1 MEELTEKSNM
11 LAVETSAT
19 ASQTEGWSSTPST
32 VRSKRRLS
40 QSTANRR
47 IRWLRQKMVT
57 KRGCRF
63 DKEQLLLLFTV
74 LGCILGL
81 SLGVGL
87 RKREHP
93 FTPRELMYLKFPG
106 EIFLRML
113 QMLILPL
120 IISTIVSSIA
130 QLNTRTA
137 GELGMYTVIYY
148 FTTTFLAV
156 VEGIILVMTIR
167 PGDWSHDFS
176 VSEEAPDSPPC
187 LSNAVDTIL
196 DLISL
201 LAEFPFV
208 RAFSPKRIT
217 MRWVHVS
224 GLSTHQVKTCMR
236 FRNITTANVTVKVPT
251 EVVMQLSEEERS
263 LLSESPETKI
273 GRGMNIL
280 GLIFFFVVFAIFISV
295 LEEEG
300 QPLRDFFKSLES
312 VMMKLITIVIWYAP
326 IGIIFLTAHQIVIFK
341 DPVKELQRLVG
352 YMITVLSGLFIHAF
366 IVLPSLM
373 LLVGRRN
380 PLKYT
385 YGILPALLTALGTS
399 SSSATLPLTI
409 KCCEKNNNVDPRVTR
424 FVLPLGATI
433 NMDGTALYEAVAALY
448 IAQTLRLDLSLG
460 HVILVS
466 LTATLASIGAAG
478 IPQAGIV
485 TMLMVLIA
493 IGLPTKYFILIMP
506 VDWFLDRIRTTVNVF
521 GDSLGAGI
529 VHKLCINYL
538 MKSDEERARRASIV
552 DGPTRKRMTSS
563 TPTPDFI
570 SSQHQVSS
578 L

>member
-1 MEELTEKSNM
+1 
-11 LAVETSAT
+11 
-19 ASQTEGWSSTPST
+19 
-32 VRSKRRLS
+32 
-40 QSTANRR
+40 
-47 IRWLRQKMVT
+47 
-57 KRGCRF
+57 
-63 DKEQLLLLFTV
+63 
-74 LGCILGL
+74 
-81 SLGVGL
+81 
-87 RKREHP
+87 
-93 FTPRELMYLKFPG
+93 
-106 EIFLRML
+106 
-113 QMLILPL
+113 
-120 IISTIVSSIA
+120 
-130 QLNTRTA
+130 
-137 GELGMYTVIYY
+137 
-148 FTTTFLAV
+148 
-156 VEGIILVMTIR
+156 
-167 PGDWSHDFS
+167 
-176 VSEEAPDSPPC
+176 
-187 LSNAVDTIL
+187 
-196 DLISL
+196 
-201 LAEFPFV
+201 
-208 RAFSPKRIT
+208 
-217 MRWVHVS
+217 
-224 GLSTHQVKTCMR
+224 MR

>member
-11 LAVETSAT
+11 LTAEVSGT
-19 ASQTEGWSSTPST
+19 ASHTEGWSSTPST
-32 VRSKRRLS
+32 VRPKHRLS
-40 QSTANRR
+40 QSSANRR

-57 KRGCRF
+57 KRGCHF

-156 VEGIILVMTIR
+156 VEGIVLVMTIR

-176 VSEEAPDSPPC
+176 VSEEAPDSAPC

-196 DLISL
+196 DLIRNL
-201 LAEFPFV
+201 LPENLVEACY
-208 RAFSPKRIT
+208 S
-217 MRWVHVS
+217 S
-224 GLSTHQVKTCMR
+224 VKTCMK
-236 FRNITTANVTVKVPT
+236 FRNITSTNVTVKVPT

-366 IVLPSLM
+366 VVLPSLM

-448 IAQTLRLDLSLG
+448 IAQTLRLELSLG

-570 SSQHQVSS
+570 SSQHPVSS